1 MRVALPYLSLYLN
14 LFHVHA
20 VFVLDV
26 NLLNELLILECFH
39 FRVYVAHAQ
48 REAALVLDP
57 AHCFLRLLKLV
68 RSSLFVI
75 FVHLRARLFLLALL
89 KSLELRGALGGLKN
103 P

>member
-1 MRVALPYLSLYLN
+1 MWKDLTRDRTPPRMKLQR
-14 LFHVHA
+14 
-20 VFVLDV
+20 
-26 NLLNELLILECFH
+26 ECFH